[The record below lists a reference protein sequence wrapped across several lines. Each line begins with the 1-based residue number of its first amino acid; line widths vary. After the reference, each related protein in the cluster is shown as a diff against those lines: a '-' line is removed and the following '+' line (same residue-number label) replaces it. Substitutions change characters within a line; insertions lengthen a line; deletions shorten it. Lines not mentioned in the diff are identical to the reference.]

1 VAWDQTDRQH
11 PASAGTL
18 FRKSTSSK
26 GFHRGVHYRGIA
38 TVLPDSG
45 TTEGGLSGDIIR
57 ITPQRIIAWGLDG
70 EGTTARDVDAA
81 TTH

>member
-1 VAWDQTDRQH
+1 M
-11 PASAGTL
+11 
-18 FRKSTSSK
+18 
-26 GFHRGVHYRGIA
+26 
-38 TVLPDSG
+38 LPDSG